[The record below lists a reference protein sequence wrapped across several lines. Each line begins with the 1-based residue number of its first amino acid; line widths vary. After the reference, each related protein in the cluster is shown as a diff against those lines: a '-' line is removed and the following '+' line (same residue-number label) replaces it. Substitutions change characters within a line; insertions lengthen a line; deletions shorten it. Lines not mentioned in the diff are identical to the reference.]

1 MEYNLIYYKK
11 YIKYKNRYI
20 NLRNLCGGNPFLNV
34 KYLGSGAEN
43 MGFDIGNNQ
52 VLRIR
57 KNCEKLK
64 QTEIEILN
72 KIKKDSPRYFVK
84 IYEIGTC
91 KDLKTKFENIE
102 SVSEICNNISGDL
115 CDYTY
120 VIMEKANGINIID
133 YILKYLDTT
142 FTKINDTILN
152 LVDNDTKVLL
162 NDLIIYL
169 LQIFER
175 ICDGLIDAQSKFL
188 NFYHGDLN
196 YRNVF
201 INDSTLDPTIFD
213 FGASSDKINNKS
225 LDILNYIQDIYSNIP
240 DLINLKSDIFK
251 QNIKNIMT
259 YILDKFNFNDNY
271 NVSTYFNGFKKLEV
285 KQNLSL
291 QDFKQ
296 KLKNNQ
302 CSVLKENLIIQNKLI
317 VP

>member
-34 KYLGSGAEN
+34 KYLSSGAEN

-57 KNCEKLK
+57 KDCEKLQ

-72 KIKKDSPRYFVK
+72 KIIINSPRYFVK
-84 IYEIGTC
+84 IYKIGSC
-91 KDLKTKFENIE
+91 KDLKTKFENKE
-102 SVSEICNNISGDL
+102 SVTEICNNISGDL

-120 VIMEKANGINIID
+120 VIMENANGINIID
-133 YILKYLDTT
+133 YILKYLDNT

-152 LVDNDTKVLL
+152 LEDNDTRVLL

-169 LQIFER
+169 LQIFEK
-175 ICDGLIDAQSKFL
+175 ICDGLIDAQSKIPK
-188 NFYHGDLN
+188 FYHGDLN

-213 FGASSDKINNKS
+213 FGASSDKINNNS
-225 LDILNYIQDIYSNIP
+225 LDILNYIKDIYSNIP
-240 DLINLKSDIFK
+240 DLIKHKSDIFK

-259 YILDKFNFNDNY
+259 YILDTFNFNDNY
-271 NVSTYFNGFKKLEV
+271 NVRIDSNGFKKLNV
-285 KQNLSL
+285 KQILSL

-296 KLKNNQ
+296 KLKDNQ

-317 VP
+317 VS